1 MTLVSASDKEYV
13 FKKELK
19 LAGEWQGRET
29 TVARPAPDSG
39 DAEKPPPGEP
49 AGEEKLKIKRDNTV
63 IPRPGFG
70 PQDCS
75 AYDFVIQSSRSGL
88 QLPGSPHLVIAPID
102 VIAVARC
109 S

>member
-1 MTLVSASDKEYV
+1 MNSKR
-13 FKKELK
+13 F
-19 LAGEWQGRET
+19 
-29 TVARPAPDSG
+29 DSVDEAADRDC
-39 DAEKPPPGEP
+39 DA
-49 AGEEKLKIKRDNTV
+49 EEKLNIKREHPSLGSQINTV

-75 AYDFVIQSSRSGL
+75 AYYFVIQSSRSGR